1 MHDKN
6 YIDSYLNSLLTDD
19 VPKNTKLMIANLN
32 DNGKR
37 AIVNYHDP
45 HSAFHKHADIV
56 INVHTFGESAERN
69 TSLFHYTT
77 MSSLNSI
84 LNSGYFRIKQA
95 NFMNDPDEFRWAS
108 KLAIKYLEN
117 CKATSEEISSF
128 KQMIENQPFYDAYIW
143 SFSKNDDS
151 ETLFHV
157 YGGNEGIALELGEK
171 DVMNMLATHNSHG
184 KKSLDQF
191 DLGDAYTFPLNVMYD
206 AQKQENY
213 IEPLAQ
219 EWLDAYRGLKND
231 PDDMKEILT
240 LCSKNIA
247 LFNMAFKN
255 PKLSHEEEFRFVS
268 LRKNDGTVSPELE
281 INGVP
286 YINCEF
292 ISEYIQSVTISPT
305 CDKSEKEVRAII
317 SKYKPGA
324 DVKKSTLPY

>member
-1 MHDKN
+1 MHDKD
-6 YIDSYLNSLLTDD
+6 YIDSYLNGLLTDD
-19 VPKNTKLMIANLN
+19 VSKATRLMIANLN

-45 HSAFHKHADIV
+45 RSAFHKHADIV
-56 INVHTFGESAERN
+56 INVRTFGENAEDD

-77 MSSLNSI
+77 VSSLDSI
-84 LNSGYFRIKQA
+84 LKSGYFRIKQA
-95 NFMNDPDEFRWAS
+95 DFMNDPDEFRWAS
-108 KLAIKYLEN
+108 KLAIEYLEN
-117 CKATSEEISSF
+117 YKATSKEINNF
-128 KQMIENQPFYDAYIW
+128 KQMVENQPFHEAYIW

-184 KKSLDQF
+184 KRSLDQF
-191 DLGDAYTFPLNVMYD
+191 GLGDAYTFPLNVLYN
-206 AQKQENY
+206 AQKQRSY
-213 IEPLAQ
+213 IEPLVQ

-255 PKLSHEEEFRFVS
+255 PKLFHEEEFRFVS
-268 LRKNDGTVSPELE
+268 LRRNDGTIFPELK
-281 INGVP
+281 INGVSF
-286 YINCEF
+286 INCEF
-292 ISEYIQSVTISPT
+292 DSKYIQSVTLSPR
-305 CDKSEKEVRAII
+305 CDASEEEVRTII
-317 SKYKPGA
+317 RKYKSSA
-324 DVKKSTLPY
+324 DVRKSTLPY